1 MKKKKIIINE
11 YELVLFV
18 VNNYIEYKSNS
29 DRNKTLSVEE
39 YLNKITSYLKDI
51 NILKK
56 SNMRKTQL
64 TIKIYFISS
73 TYGTDKSM

>member
-1 MKKKKIIINE
+1 M
-11 YELVLFV
+11 VLFV

-73 TYGTDKSM
+73 TYGTDESMWCIQRVIT

>member
-1 MKKKKIIINE
+1 M
-11 YELVLFV
+11 VLFV
-18 VNNYIEYKSNS
+18 VNNYIEYKS
-29 DRNKTLSVEE
+29 DRERNKTLSVEE

-64 TIKIYFISS
+64 TIKIYSISS
-73 TYGTDKSM
+73 TYGTDESMWCIQRVIT